1 MTSPLQES
9 VLKLAEAREPV
20 FSFLSSDP
28 GGYSDEEMDEDLQEL
43 IRLAITLTL
52 ERAMEVVP
60 SDEKFLGL
68 SEDEIAGFKDC
79 RNLTLQNIKE
89 LMN

>member
-1 MTSPLQES
+1 MTSPLQEN

-43 IRLAITLTL
+43 VRLAITLTL
-52 ERAMEVVP
+52 EEVVKCVKEP
-60 SDEKFLGL
+60 CDYCGDYCNERF
-68 SEDEIAGFKDC
+68 
-79 RNLTLQNIKE
+79 LQNIKE